1 MAVELVWSS
10 IQGRSPVGVELGVDW
25 VRDSLAQG
33 SGMAELLTRGLGR
46 FSSAVLLSPSATG
59 APPVT
64 SLDHHGRGIRSSD
77 ADQIAERLLESFA
90 AAGVLTLVVEDDMQ
104 RRGDPAVGL
113 DAAFVGDRVVRWA
126 DLGVGAASAV
136 HHLRASA
143 YPLNAFACWASSA
156 ELGLEA
162 GVSLGESQQAALVG
176 STCAVMTAVY
186 DAETY
191 LVLMSRDLEATLV
204 AGVAADGI
212 TKVGRAFT
220 P

>member
-10 IQGRSPVGVELGVDW
+10 IQGRSPVGVELGGDW

-33 SGMAELLTRGLGR
+33 SGMAELMTRQLGR

-113 DAAFVGDRVVRWA
+113 EA
-126 DLGVGAASAV
+126 L
-136 HHLRASA
+136 L
-143 YPLNAFACWASSA
+143 SS
-156 ELGLEA
+156 
-162 GVSLGESQQAALVG
+162 
-176 STCAVMTAVY
+176 
-186 DAETY
+186 
-191 LVLMSRDLEATLV
+191 
-204 AGVAADGI
+204 
-212 TKVGRAFT
+212 GRR
-220 P
+220 

>member
-10 IQGRSPVGVELGVDW
+10 IQGRSPVSVELGVDW

-33 SGMAELLTRGLGR
+33 SGMAELMTRQLGR

-113 DAAFVGDRVVRWA
+113 EVAFVGDRVVRWA
-126 DLGVGAASAV
+126 DLRVGAASAG
-136 HHLRASA
+136 HLLRASA

-156 ELGLEA
+156 ELGLKA
-162 GVSLGESQQAALVG
+162 GVSLSESQQAALVG

-186 DAETY
+186 DAETH